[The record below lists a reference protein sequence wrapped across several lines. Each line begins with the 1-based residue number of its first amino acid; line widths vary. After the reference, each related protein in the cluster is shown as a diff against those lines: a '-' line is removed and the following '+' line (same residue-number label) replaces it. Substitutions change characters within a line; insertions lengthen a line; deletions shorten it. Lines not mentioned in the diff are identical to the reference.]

1 MESVTTSRTRGENK
15 SLNKNIVASEFELKS
30 KSVRQLL
37 TEMNNIYGISKEEK
51 ETIKIYADYIRL
63 RKQNKIT
70 VGSANILINCN
81 SNRNYI
87 GIVNVLTKLLYKTGI
102 IELPR
107 YEVLTD
113 VHISKNNNINEKEL
127 YVIDDESLKSYKLD
141 KMLYDNSSAV
151 FIILCSDKN
160 IKEIESTTNNFYWFI
175 TLSEPTAEEKIT
187 YIKNTIKENGFDMK
201 LNNKECLA
209 LASLDMETLDRFLM
223 NAFIIGNKKKLQYIT
238 REELNRKPK
247 PPKEGMQK
255 LNNMIGLDEVKEQVK
270 QIINY
275 IEIHK
280 QRGALPTLNMVF
292 KGNPRNREN
301 GSSKNNWRDIC
312 RLWNIRRKL
321 YRSIKSR
328 LSRWIC
334 RTNSYENTKCS

>member
-1 MESVTTSRTRGENK
+1 MESIINSRTREENK

-51 ETIKIYADYIRL
+51 EAIKMYVDYIRL

-70 VGSANILINCN
+70 VGNANILINYN
-81 SNRNYI
+81 SNRNYE
-87 GIVNVLTKLLYKTGI
+87 GIVKIITKLLYKIGI

-113 VHISKNNNINEKEL
+113 LHIGRNNTTANEL
-127 YVIDDESLKSYKLD
+127 YVIDDENLKSYKLD

-151 FIILCSDKN
+151 FIILCNDSN
-160 IKEIESTTNNFYWFI
+160 LKEINNTTNNFYWFI

-187 YIKNTIKENGFDMK
+187 YIKNTIKENGFNMK
-201 LNNKECLA
+201 LNNKECSA

-223 NAFIIGNKKKLQYIT
+223 NAFIIGNQKKLQYIT
-238 REELNRKPK
+238 REELNIKPK
-247 PPKEGMQK
+247 PPKQGLNK
-255 LNNMIGLDEVKEQVK
+255 LNAMVGLDEVKEQVK

-280 QRGALPTLNMVF
+280 QRGTMPTLNMCF
-292 KGNPRNREN
+292 NGNPRNR
-301 GSSKNNWRDIC
+301 
-312 RLWNIRRKL
+312 
-321 YRSIKSR
+321 
-328 LSRWIC
+328 
-334 RTNSYENTKCS
+334 